1 MSDDVCMYSVT
12 VKQHL
17 RVNSLKSKGTVRLR
31 TKVLLI
37 KKRVFRIEWMSI
49 CFDAFHILL
58 KINQHL
64 TEIVVQRCSVKKGV
78 LKNFAKFTG
87 KHLCES
93 LFFNQV
99 AGLRFFGFLKVN
111 RCLMNFENPVLYV

>member
-1 MSDDVCMYSVT
+1 M
-12 VKQHL
+12 
-17 RVNSLKSKGTVRLR
+17 
-31 TKVLLI
+31 
-37 KKRVFRIEWMSI
+37 FI

-58 KINQHL
+58 KINQQL

-93 LFFNQV
+93 LFFNKA
-99 AGLRFFGFLKVN
+99 AGLRFFGFSKVN
-111 RCLMNFENPVLYV
+111 RCLISFENPVLYV